1 MPHYTECT
9 TAFSN
14 PGFRDREKEI
24 WVCDSRWSFCTWPF
38 PMPSCLCINFLWTH
52 MWLLLFMTLPN
63 FLTKFGAQVFSNNA
77 LFFDVIVLHHQ
88 CNNRSLLI
96 FHPIDDVLVH
106 NIILREWEIWILT
119 ELLIFLIFY

>member
-1 MPHYTECT
+1 M
-9 TAFSN
+9 AISN
-14 PGFRDREKEI
+14 AKLPLYKLPL
-24 WVCDSRWSFCTWPF
+24 DSYMAPTLHDS
-38 PMPSCLCINFLWTH
+38 SEFL
-52 MWLLLFMTLPN
+52 N
-63 FLTKFGAQVFSNNA
+63 KKFGAQVFSNNA

-106 NIILREWEIWILT
+106 NIIILREWEIWILT